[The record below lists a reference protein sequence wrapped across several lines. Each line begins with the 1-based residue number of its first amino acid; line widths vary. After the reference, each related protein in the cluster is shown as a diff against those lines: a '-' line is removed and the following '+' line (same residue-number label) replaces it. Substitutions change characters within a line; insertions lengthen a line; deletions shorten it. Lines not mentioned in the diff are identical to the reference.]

1 MASVPRKKNFF
12 KPNVAILGGMT
23 EPDQPSFVPL
33 PLVIRLVRRLSVET
47 SVPRDLWIEDI
58 RTTFLQGGWVLL
70 LDGRAP

>member
-1 MASVPRKKNFF
+1 
-12 KPNVAILGGMT
+12 MT

-70 LDGRAP
+70 LDGRAS